1 MTEDDIEKAIANAM
15 DPVPQPQ
22 PQPAKQDPMRIVE
35 NHLVHLDKVLT
46 HLRKNEADL
55 LGDIARLTSQLRQTR
70 ASIEAF
76 GLAHDRLR
84 P

>member
-1 MTEDDIEKAIANAM
+1 MADDELEAAIDKAIDTMAPKQSSR
-15 DPVPQPQ
+15 DPQ
-22 PQPAKQDPMRIVE
+22 RIVE
-35 NHLVHLDKVLT
+35 NHIAHLDKVLT
-46 HLRKNEADL
+46 HLRKNEDDL
-55 LGDIARLTSQLRQTR
+55 VGQIGTLTSQLRQTR